1 MRQRDREKLAASLR
15 RRPLSA
21 GDYCERRNQWFLMV
35 ALKYDEIDWLGGAP
49 ERLEMKQ
56 VDFIRLVMQRYL
68 ESAPEQ
74 LPPDREVRELG
85 DGLAQTVFADDE
97 TIEQIEAEC
106 QRLGVSETDLIRYAL
121 MTFRAADTL

>member
-49 ERLEMKQ
+49 ERLK
-56 VDFIRLVMQRYL
+56 
-68 ESAPEQ
+68 AK
-74 LPPDREVRELG
+74 
-85 DGLAQTVFADDE
+85 
-97 TIEQIEAEC
+97 
-106 QRLGVSETDLIRYAL
+106 
-121 MTFRAADTL
+121 